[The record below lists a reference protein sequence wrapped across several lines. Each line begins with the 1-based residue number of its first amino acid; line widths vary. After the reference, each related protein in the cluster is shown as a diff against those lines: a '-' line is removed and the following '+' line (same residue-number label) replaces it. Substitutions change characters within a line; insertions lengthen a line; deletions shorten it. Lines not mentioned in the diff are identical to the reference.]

1 MRNLYI
7 AGLLALSLGTTQ
19 CAKETITTHEAPR
32 GTGRSLLSGQGAPS
46 ESVGK
51 KGDNYIDIQNLRLY
65 GPKGDLG
72 WGGNFVALKGPKG
85 EPGAGVG
92 QTGDPGDK
100 GPQGDP
106 GDKGP
111 QGDSGAA
118 GEKGPKGTSG
128 NEPGAQGDRGPKGE
142 KGDKGEK
149 GTKGDKGPRGNDG
162 ATGERGDQGNPGEQG
177 NPGLPGG
184 QGEQGDPGESTSFF
198 QGNGAPDPSQGKI
211 NDFYY
216 DKSGGVLYGPKT
228 NSGWG
233 TGLTL

>member
-32 GTGRSLLSGQGAPS
+32 GTGRSLLSGQGAPND
-46 ESVGK
+46 SVGQ
-51 KGDNYIDIQNLRLY
+51 KGDRYIDVQNLRLY

-85 EPGAGVG
+85 VPGAGVG

-111 QGDSGAA
+111 QGDPGAA

-128 NEPGAQGDRGPKGE
+128 NEPGAQGDPGPKGA
-142 KGDKGEK
+142 KGDQGQK
-149 GTKGDKGPRGNDG
+149 GTRGDKGPQGTPG
-162 ATGERGDQGNPGEQG
+162 AAGERGEQG
-177 NPGLPGG
+177 AQGEPGDPGQPGG
-184 QGEQGDPGESTSFF
+184 QGEQGDTGESTSFF
-198 QGNGAPDPSQGKI
+198 QGNGAPAPSQGKI

-228 NSGWG
+228 SSGWG